1 MYIIIILLFIFIL
14 LYNYNNNIKLY
25 GGKRYDYLRIQYDV
39 VKDKN
44 FIKNKFNSKNVIILD
59 VRTKYEINQGHIC
72 NALLLYSFIDNYKII
87 IKNIFMKHIK
97 NNKQFELI
105 IYCNSG
111 KRALKAAKILHKNK
125 FNNKIYI
132 ITQGGY
138 NELVDLM
145 PQKNI
150 CKCKCKN
157 IN

>member
-1 MYIIIILLFIFIL
+1 MYIIIILIIIFIL
-14 LYNYNNNIKLY
+14 VNNYTNNKKNIQ

-44 FIKNKFNSKNVIILD
+44 FIENKLNSKNVIILD

-72 NALLLYSFIDNYKII
+72 NALLLYSFIDNYKNI
-87 IKNIFMKHIK
+87 IKTIFMKHIK
-97 NNKQFELI
+97 NNKQFEII

-111 KRALKAAKILHKNK
+111 KRALKSAKILHKNN

-132 ITQGGY
+132 ITNGGY
-138 NELVDLM
+138 NELIDLIN
-145 PQKNI
+145 KKYI
-150 CKCKCKN
+150 CQCKYK